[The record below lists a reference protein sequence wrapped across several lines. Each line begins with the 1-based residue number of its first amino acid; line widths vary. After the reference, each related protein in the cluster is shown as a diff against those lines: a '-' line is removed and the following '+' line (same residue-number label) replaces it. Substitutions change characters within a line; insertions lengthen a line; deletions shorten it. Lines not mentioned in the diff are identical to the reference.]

1 MSKMR
6 WCQSHQPLVSDESTP
21 RYHCKHLKWDPFSSC
36 FTLLWDVCCLKWI
49 IASLN
54 CDFFHA
60 FPSACVHETNTN
72 CPHIGNEKESRRQ
85 RHKMDE
91 WYSFGPNPKFSSG
104 KKNTF
109 FSFVKWLDWV
119 QNVQTRYLLTYCVW
133 FCGRVCVCD
142 PPHVFQMM
150 AWIKCNHSSKQPASD
165 LDLQGP
171 RSARNNLLFLRRE
184 HCELHAKQVPKSAG
198 EKMPPPISI
207 RVRATCHLY
216 PSSCRENSDPTCV
229 PFKATAAPR

>member
-1 MSKMR
+1 MFVVWNGSLHP
-6 WCQSHQPLVSDESTP
+6 SIVI
-21 RYHCKHLKWDPFSSC
+21 F
-36 FTLLWDVCCLKWI
+36 FTL
-49 IASLN
+49 
-54 CDFFHA
+54 FHQHA
-60 FPSACVHETNTN
+60 CTKQTQIVPTLEMKKRTGARDTRWMSGILLGRIPNSA
-72 CPHIGNEKESRRQ
+72 R
-85 RHKMDE
+85 
-91 WYSFGPNPKFSSG
+91 G
-104 KKNTF
+104 KKHF

-229 PFKATAAPR
+229 PFKATTAPR

>member
-1 MSKMR
+1 MR
-6 WCQSHQPLVSDESTP
+6 WCQSHQPLVSDEPTP

-54 CDFFHA
+54 CDFFSRFSISMRARNKHKLSPHWKWKREPA
-60 FPSACVHETNTN
+60 PETQDGWVVFFWT
-72 CPHIGNEKESRRQ
+72 ESQ
-85 RHKMDE
+85 IQLGE
-91 WYSFGPNPKFSSG
+91 
-104 KKNTF
+104 KNTF